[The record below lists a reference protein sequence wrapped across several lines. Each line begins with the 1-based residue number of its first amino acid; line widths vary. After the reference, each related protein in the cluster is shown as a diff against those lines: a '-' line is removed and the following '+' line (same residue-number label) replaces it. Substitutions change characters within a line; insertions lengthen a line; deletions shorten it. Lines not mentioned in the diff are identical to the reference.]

1 MVEKFVAII
10 LLFIMVGGAFP
21 LSPHSPS
28 VTKVHCNS
36 VPENDIIKIA
46 ILDSLIPSFT
56 SPPEMEKILNGYSWS
71 SGSTSYKFKTT
82 FVTDLQVSAGVLKDY
97 NLIVIPGIGKEFR
110 RPMGNG
116 PSQWK
121 NEVRHFVSNGG
132 GYFGTC
138 GGANI
143 ASQGLLDAHER
154 GWKHETAWEWFMNR
168 SAIGI
173 APVKSY
179 QDMGDPIACSLG
191 GDPARIGQSAYV
203 WYNLSIEGSGV
214 CQHCRIN
221 TSHPIFHGY
230 GKDTRIIR
238 WVGGPALIPEG
249 NVTVLAWYPDE
260 NISGPNGNE
269 STNLHVWRYNVNPA
283 EPFDLWDMESKLIET
298 HLAGK
303 LAAIACNYGKGKVVI
318 FGNHPE
324 HPVWKGGRI
333 FEEDADNNHMFSK
346 GLFHW
351 KDRKMLPDSY
361 NWWIVRRSAAWAAGL
376 PASELPPI
384 TYDANSFS

>member
-1 MVEKFVAII
+1 MVKKFVAII
-10 LLFIMVGGAFP
+10 VLFIMVGGISSSIP
-21 LSPHSPS
+21 TYDSPA
-28 VTKVHCNS
+28 TKVHCNS
-36 VPENDIIKIA
+36 VPENNIIKIA

-56 SPPEMEKILNGYSWS
+56 SPPEMEEILNGYSWS
-71 SGSTSYKFKTT
+71 CQNASYEFKTT
-82 FVTDLQVSAGVLKDY
+82 FVTDLQISAGALRGYDL
-97 NLIVIPGIGKEFR
+97 LIIPGIGKEFR
-110 RPMGNG
+110 RPIDSGL
-116 PSQWK
+116 SQWK
-121 NEVRHFVSNGG
+121 NEVRDFVAGGG

-143 ASQGLLDAHER
+143 ASQGLLDAPER

-173 APVKSY
+173 VPVVSY
-179 QDMGDPIACSLG
+179 QDIGDPIACSFAG
-191 GDPARIGQSAYV
+191 NPARIGQSAYI

-214 CQHCRIN
+214 CQHCRVN

-238 WVGGPALIPEG
+238 WVGGPALIPEE
-249 NVTVLAWYPDE
+249 NVTVLAWYPRE

-269 STNLHVWRYNVNPA
+269 STKLHVWAYNVNPA
-283 EPFDLWDMESKLIET
+283 EPFDLWDMKSKLIET

-303 LAAIACNYGKGKVVI
+303 PAAVACNYGKGKVVI

-324 HPVWKGGRI
+324 HHVWKGGRI
-333 FEEDADNNHMFSK
+333 FEEDTGSNRMFSK

-351 KDRKMLPDSY
+351 KDRQPLPDSY
-361 NWWIVRRSAAWAAGL
+361 NWWIVRRSAAWAAGV
-376 PASELPPI
+376 PAGELPPI
-384 TYDANSFS
+384 T